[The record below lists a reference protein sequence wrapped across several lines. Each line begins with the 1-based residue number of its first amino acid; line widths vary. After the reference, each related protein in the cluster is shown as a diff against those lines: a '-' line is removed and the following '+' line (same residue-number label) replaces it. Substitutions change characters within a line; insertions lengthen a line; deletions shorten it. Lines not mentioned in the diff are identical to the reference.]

1 MFSQKTLSITVK
13 NAPLDI
19 TKLSFTIKVA
29 TFRIKTLSITLNNVT
44 LGITK
49 LTITVKESNIC
60 YNDIQ
65 HKDTWH
71 NSKNSALSISTLNI
85 PI

>member
-29 TFRIKTLSITLNNVT
+29 TFSIMTLSITLNNVT

-49 LTITVKESNIC
+49 LTITVKE
-60 YNDIQ
+60 
-65 HKDTWH
+65 
-71 NSKNSALSISTLNI
+71 
-85 PI
+85 